1 MRARHA
7 SGQPAALIVALGF
20 AACHAPAAASKHDP
34 RPVSVL
40 QAPASVSAV
49 APVALAPAA
58 QTATAERPL
67 RVPSG
72 SPPRLS
78 CAAARTIV
86 AEVRGR
92 LPTEPGRVS
101 PSAFANLWVDWF
113 DPHGLWSA
121 ASDAPLAD
129 SARARASALLGEL
142 ESGSAN
148 TPCSSALIL
157 GAQAKRWVDGLRG
170 VFEQARAD
178 APRVPLL
185 RALAD
190 ITEPAFEDEVLAHP
204 ARRIAAD
211 LGRRFGAF
219 AQVAPALA
227 EAPASAALS
236 RFFPEYSVTEWS
248 EVVLAAAVRAYV
260 PAIDPHG
267 QWAPLEEEWA
277 LFEGDPIDST
287 EPTLWSNMLR
297 TPLGARIV
305 DSPRPPLE
313 MDDLVLSVDGV
324 QIAGLS
330 VEQVEQLA
338 RVDPP
343 QGQSARTVRI
353 LRGTQLTPLE
363 LSVGFAQDGADS
375 GQPLRVTRIRYGNGS
390 VAVIPINEV
399 GDHLG
404 DDLADVLSAVRE
416 EAEPLGVVL
425 DLRGNG
431 GGSTDGAAAAIGLF
445 LPGAPSFPLI
455 HRGVVSEVMR
465 APVPDADLGWKGP
478 VAVLVDGYTASAAE
492 MIAGALDSYGRGPL
506 LGAHT
511 FGKGCVQ
518 EYFDDRS
525 GQGVLRLTTLLVALP
540 DGSALQ
546 QVGLEP
552 EWSLGL
558 PAAHEHEADL
568 EGSPKGESGPDVR
581 NHAAIATIPWPS
593 ARGNVGPCEDPVVCR
608 ALARLGSGVPVRRSR
623 AANPA
628 ASHTRRAPR
637 PRPVLGD
644 AEHSAHGFT
653 QPREGR
659 GTSPR

>member
-1 MRARHA
+1 M
-7 SGQPAALIVALGF
+7 
-20 AACHAPAAASKHDP
+20 
-34 RPVSVL
+34 
-40 QAPASVSAV
+40 
-49 APVALAPAA
+49 ALAQGLPFAGG
-58 QTATAERPL
+58 ERPL

-72 SPPRLS
+72 APPRLR
-78 CAAARTIV
+78 CAQAREIV
-86 AEVRGR
+86 AEVRRR

-101 PSAFANLWVDWF
+101 PSAFADSWVDWF

-121 ASDAPLAD
+121 APDAPLAHL
-129 SARARASALLGEL
+129 AHARASELLAEL
-142 ESGSAN
+142 ESAAPSESCA
-148 TPCSSALIL
+148 TALAL
-157 GAQAKRWVDGLRG
+157 GVQAKRWVDGLRG

-178 APRVPLL
+178 APKVPVP

-190 ITEPAFEDEVLAHP
+190 ITEPAFENEVVAHP
-204 ARRIAAD
+204 ARRLAAD
-211 LGRRFGAF
+211 LGRCVGEFGRLAP
-219 AQVAPALA
+219 QVAD
-227 EAPASAALS
+227 APASAALS
-236 RFFPEYSVTEWS
+236 RFFPDYSAAEWS

-260 PAIDPHG
+260 PVVDPHG
-267 QWAPLEEEWA
+267 EWAPLEEEWA
-277 LFEGDPIDST
+277 LFESDPIDSS
-287 EPTLWSNMLR
+287 EASLWGNMLR
-297 TPLGARIV
+297 TPLGARIT
-305 DSPRPPLE
+305 DSARSPLE
-313 MDDLVLSVDGV
+313 VDDLVLSVDGV
-324 QIAGLS
+324 QTAGLS
-330 VEQVEQLA
+330 VQQIEQLA

-343 QGQSARTVRI
+343 HGQSARAVRV
-353 LRGTQLTPLE
+353 LRGMQLTPLE
-363 LSVGFAQDGADS
+363 LSVGFPQDGADLAE
-375 GQPLRVTRIRYGNGS
+375 PLRATRIRYGAGS

-404 DDLADVLSAVRE
+404 DDLADMLSAVRE
-416 EAEPLGVVL
+416 EEEPLGVVL

-455 HRGVVSEVMR
+455 HRGIVSEVMR
-465 APVPDADLGWKGP
+465 APAPDADVGWSGP

-518 EYFDDRS
+518 EYFDDHS

-558 PAAHEHEADL
+558 PPADEHEADL

-581 NHAAIATIPWPS
+581 THAAIATIPWPS
-593 ARGNVGPCEDPVVCR
+593 ARGRVGPCEDPVVCR
-608 ALARLGSGVPVRRSR
+608 ALARLGSGVPVRRGR
-623 AANPA
+623 VANPA

-659 GTSPR
+659 GKSPR